1 MGTLER
7 RETLTH
13 RIGSSG
19 RLSVKT
25 ITGTLRIRGIEG
37 EDARVTVDYRI
48 RAADQASA
56 ERALDSGRVNVDRGT
71 GTLEI
76 ETPELRLN
84 TGLAWLFGGAR
95 VYADISVEVPWG
107 ARVRLETM
115 SGSIEAQTLVGDQ
128 KYRTVSGDVRLWNL
142 GGLVEAGTISGGIT
156 LDGGTEL
163 RLRAN
168 TISGG
173 IRARAGVFHSLS
185 LNTTSGGMRISGG
198 LAREGDFRAE
208 SISGGVELATP
219 SGFTAELRTVS
230 GSIQSEV
237 AHRLEGSRG
246 FWRAIVGDG
255 SARVRV
261 NSTSGSLQIRAAS
274 PGESRPSWVVPPA
287 PVAPPPPG
295 APGAPQPPVP
305 PAAPAG
311 PGDSAEDAPS
321 GEPGEAAEGED
332 TAVEASETWNPA
344 ESPDEAA
351 EAGEGGAD
359 TDEMAVL
366 QSLERGEIDVDEAAA
381 RLERMRSGG
390 NVR

>member
-25 ITGTLRIRGIEG
+25 VTGTLRVRGIEG

-56 ERALDSGRVNVDRGT
+56 ERALDSGRVNVDRGA

-76 ETPELRLN
+76 ETPERRLS
-84 TGLAWLFGGAR
+84 TGLAWLLGGAR

-107 ARVRLETM
+107 ARVHLETM
-115 SGSIEAQTLVGDQ
+115 SGSIEAQTLVGEQ
-128 KYRTVSGDVRLWNL
+128 KYRTVSGEIRLWNL
-142 GGLVEAGTISGGIT
+142 GGLVEAGTISGGVA

-173 IRARAGVFHSLS
+173 IRVRAGVFHSLS
-185 LNTTSGGMRISGG
+185 LNTTSGGMRIAGG

-208 SISGGVELATP
+208 SISGGLELATP

-230 GSIQSEV
+230 GSIHSGV

-255 SARVRV
+255 SARVRF
-261 NSTSGSLQIRAAS
+261 NSTSGSLQIRSAAA
-274 PGESRPSWVVPPA
+274 PGESRPGWVVPRA
-287 PVAPPPPG
+287 PVAPM
-295 APGAPQPPVP
+295 APQ
-305 PAAPAG
+305 APA
-311 PGDSAEDAPS
+311 PPS
-321 GEPGEAAEGED
+321 TPTGPGEAADAAPAEPPGNAAAD
-332 TAVEASETWNPA
+332 ATTVEASETWNPA
-344 ESPDEAA
+344 ETADEAG
-351 EAGEGGAD
+351 EAGEGAER
-359 TDEMAVL
+359 DEMAVL

-381 RLERMRSGG
+381 RLERIRSGG
-390 NVR
+390 DVR